1 MIRVASLSIL
11 LMFSFS
17 SSADPLY
24 DIELTVAREGFDGKL
39 CWVHARAGAIPS
51 QDGSS
56 PLVVMTLQKLDI
68 SGSDVFYALNEMR
81 TQNGGAS
88 WTDPQEHA
96 SFAREPFSWR
106 GEDDLEIT
114 VCDFWPR
121 WHPQSEKLIGIGH
134 TVVYENNRVKPVRPR
149 GVAYAVYE
157 PDQHRWTDWR
167 TVELPNESKFENAG
181 AGCAQRFDLPN
192 GDLLVPFYFK
202 EPAGNQYSTTVM
214 RARYENGEIHYVEHG
229 SELTVPVKRGLYEPS
244 VAQFE
249 DRFYLTMRNDD
260 HGFISISD
268 DGLEFSKPRK
278 WTFDDGS
285 DLGNYNTQQH
295 WVSHSDA
302 LFLVYTRRGANNDH
316 VTRHRAPLFI
326 ARIDPESL
334 QVIRSSEQILVPEFG
349 ARLGNFGVTEVSKN
363 ETWVTVTEWMQAS
376 SKEMRTNERVGKDS
390 DTLRARGAN
399 NRIWIAKL
407 KWNQPN
413 RSSFIR

>member
-88 WTDPQEHA
+88 WTDPQEHT

-181 AGCAQRFDLPN
+181 AGSRSEIRPSKWRPFGSFLFQRT
-192 GDLLVPFYFK
+192 G
-202 EPAGNQYSTTVM
+202 
-214 RARYENGEIHYVEHG
+214 R
-229 SELTVPVKRGLYEPS
+229 
-244 VAQFE
+244 
-249 DRFYLTMRNDD
+249 
-260 HGFISISD
+260 
-268 DGLEFSKPRK
+268 
-278 WTFDDGS
+278 
-285 DLGNYNTQQH
+285 
-295 WVSHSDA
+295 
-302 LFLVYTRRGANNDH
+302 
-316 VTRHRAPLFI
+316 
-326 ARIDPESL
+326 
-334 QVIRSSEQILVPEFG
+334 
-349 ARLGNFGVTEVSKN
+349 
-363 ETWVTVTEWMQAS
+363 
-376 SKEMRTNERVGKDS
+376 
-390 DTLRARGAN
+390 
-399 NRIWIAKL
+399 
-407 KWNQPN
+407 
-413 RSSFIR
+413 